1 MQPANQTSHT
11 ALSQV
16 SYKYQEIWDTIKRDL
31 KAEVTVGPDLAPTL
45 IQGVKRTK
53 CAENSTRSMVGLIP
67 FSRLKVK
74 REVISKTTGMLKVTF
89 ELIYDN
95 RL

>member
-1 MQPANQTSHT
+1 MT
-11 ALSQV
+11 
-16 SYKYQEIWDTIKRDL
+16 YKYQEIWDEIKKNL
-31 KAEVTVGPDLAPTL
+31 KADVTVGPTYAPTL

-53 CAENSTRSMVGLIP
+53 CAENSTRALVGLIP
-67 FSRLKVK
+67 YSRM
-74 REVISKTTGMLKVTF
+74 RITQEVLSEKTGVIKVTF